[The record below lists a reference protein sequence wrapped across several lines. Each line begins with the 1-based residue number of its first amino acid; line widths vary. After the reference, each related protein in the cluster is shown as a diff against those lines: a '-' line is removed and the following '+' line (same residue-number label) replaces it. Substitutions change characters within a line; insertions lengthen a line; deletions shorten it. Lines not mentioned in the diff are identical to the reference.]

1 MSGYLSELPDT
12 DELRRKSGKMLLA
25 RISGSDDSIRESL
38 VEVKNLDEALKI
50 LKTDYD
56 LIIQKV
62 ESELDDLKKSST
74 SEEYEAEKGLYY
86 LVTGS
91 TLSNNHSYRYAIRVE
106 QSSIESDEYIIY
118 KFYNFKETKYM
129 FEDKAAKIVQ
139 VKKIRLK

>member
-62 ESELDDLKKSST
+62 ESELDDLKKVVQ
-74 SEEYEAEKGLYY
+74 AK
-86 LVTGS
+86 
-91 TLSNNHSYRYAIRVE
+91 NMKPKK
-106 QSSIESDEYIIY
+106 DYII
-118 KFYNFKETKYM
+118 
-129 FEDKAAKIVQ
+129 
-139 VKKIRLK
+139 